1 MFFVWALLHFPELLF
16 ERVLLPDKRKLLLV
30 ATNSLVLGLLIEVA
44 QAYIPGRSADVWDLL
59 ADLLGMAT
67 ALVVVNYMMK
77 NSNLN

>member
-1 MFFVWALLHFPELLF
+1 MFLVWALLHFPALF
-16 ERVLLPDKRKLLLV
+16 FGGGQRPDKRKTLLV

-67 ALVVVNYMMK
+67 ALVVVNYMIK
-77 NSNLN
+77 NSDLN